1 MSESMQYTQK
11 QRSMKWSVKIDGVP
25 ENVQLFKSIDPAWPC
40 WGVSGVEKDT
50 RWFSNKADAERFART
65 GESMNELSGH

>member
-1 MSESMQYTQK
+1 MSESMQK

-25 ENVQLFKSIDPAWPC
+25 DVRLFNSVDPAWPY

-65 GESMNELSGH
+65 GKTKYEK